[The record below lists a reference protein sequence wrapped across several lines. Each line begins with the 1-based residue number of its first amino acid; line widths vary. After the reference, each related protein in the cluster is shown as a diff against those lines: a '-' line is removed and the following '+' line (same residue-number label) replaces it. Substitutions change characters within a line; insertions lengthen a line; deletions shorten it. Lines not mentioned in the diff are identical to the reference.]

1 MDGSLAWGVLDDG
14 VYTDGWAKL
23 TLKTNSFKHFD
34 EALAAGYLEGALL
47 STYIYYVIN
56 KIFLS

>member
-47 STYIYYVIN
+47 STYIYYVI
-56 KIFLS
+56 